1 MKYLCIILYYFI
13 INNTNTLCKHLF
25 ETLTTTCLTSVVT
38 IDCFINVSLQILAC
52 DRVINTLNHSLQCCP
67 ETLDSVGKI
76 TTLNILFSAVIYY
89 LVSIFISLDSIV

>member
-38 IDCFINVSLQILAC
+38 IDCFINVSL
-52 DRVINTLNHSLQCCP
+52 
-67 ETLDSVGKI
+67 
-76 TTLNILFSAVIYY
+76 
-89 LVSIFISLDSIV
+89 